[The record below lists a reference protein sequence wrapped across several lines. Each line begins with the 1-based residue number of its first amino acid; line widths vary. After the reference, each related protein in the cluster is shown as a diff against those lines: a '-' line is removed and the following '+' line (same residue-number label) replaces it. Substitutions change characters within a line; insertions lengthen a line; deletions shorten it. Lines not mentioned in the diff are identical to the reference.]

1 MTNSNQQSSA
11 ASASRKPRAST
22 TIDRKRVARPVRDGS
37 IISRTSEMVVNRSS
51 SQPQARQIS
60 VKQTSQTQ
68 SSRPQY
74 SQEAQMSQQQMQ
86 QSQQKQQSQIQQQMQ
101 TQSQQ
106 MQSGQMQSQQMQK
119 SQAEMAQQQQMQA
132 RRMQVE
138 RIQQQRQRHL
148 MQIATQRMQQRMAAK
163 KEQPVV
169 QKETAQQMKETAIE
183 KALSTASRT
192 RKQERESARIHF
204 GFKRVLL
211 AMACAAVCVF
221 AIVYFVNLNAPNISL
236 KVAAM
241 QSGIEATYPTFVPR
255 EYSISNITS
264 EDGKVTMVFKHS
276 EDEAKGF
283 ILIEEKSSWD
293 SNALLNNFV
302 RYEYGDDYTSVREQG
317 LTIYISSSDAAW
329 VNGGIVYK
337 IKAPVNTLTK
347 KQIKSIAVSL

>member
-86 QSQQKQQSQIQQQMQ
+86 QSQQKQQSQTQQQMQ
-101 TQSQQ
+101 TQ
-106 MQSGQMQSQQMQK
+106 QMQSQQMQK
-119 SQAEMAQQQQMQA
+119 SQAEMTQQQQMQA

-138 RIQQQRQRHL
+138 QIQQQRQRHL

-192 RKQERESARIHF
+192 RKQERESVRIHF

-283 ILIEEKSSWD
+283 ILVEEKSSWD

-302 RYEYGDDYTSVREQG
+302 RYEYGDDYTSVRDQG

>member
-51 SQPQARQIS
+51 SQPQARQVS

-86 QSQQKQQSQIQQQMQ
+86 KSQQKQQSQTQQQMQ
-101 TQSQQ
+101 PQQ
-106 MQSGQMQSQQMQK
+106 MQSMQMQK

-192 RKQERESARIHF
+192 RKQERESVRIHF

-283 ILIEEKSSWD
+283 VLIEEKSSWD

>member
-60 VKQTSQTQ
+60 VKQTNQIQ

-86 QSQQKQQSQIQQQMQ
+86 KSQQKQQSQTQQQMQ
-101 TQSQQ
+101 PQ
-106 MQSGQMQSQQMQK
+106 QMQSQQMQK

-192 RKQERESARIHF
+192 SKQEKESVRIHF

-283 ILIEEKSSWD
+283 VLIEEKSSWD

>member
-60 VKQTSQTQ
+60 VRQTSQTQ

-86 QSQQKQQSQIQQQMQ
+86 QSQQKQQSQTQQQMQ
-101 TQSQQ
+101 TQQV
-106 MQSGQMQSQQMQK
+106 QSQQMQK
-119 SQAEMAQQQQMQA
+119 SQAEMTQQQQMQA

-138 RIQQQRQRHL
+138 QIQQQRQRHL

-192 RKQERESARIHF
+192 RKQERESVRIHF

-255 EYSISNITS
+255 EYSISNIPS

-283 ILIEEKSSWD
+283 ILVEEKSSWD

>member
-60 VKQTSQTQ
+60 VKQTNQIQ

-86 QSQQKQQSQIQQQMQ
+86 KSQQKQQSQTQQQMQ
-101 TQSQQ
+101 PQ
-106 MQSGQMQSQQMQK
+106 QMQSQQMQK

-192 RKQERESARIHF
+192 SKQERESVRIHF

-283 ILIEEKSSWD
+283 VLIEEKSSWD

>member
-51 SQPQARQIS
+51 SQPQARQVS

-86 QSQQKQQSQIQQQMQ
+86 QSQQKQQSQTQQQMQ
-101 TQSQQ
+101 TQ
-106 MQSGQMQSQQMQK
+106 QMQSQQMQK
-119 SQAEMAQQQQMQA
+119 SQAEMTQQQQMQA

-138 RIQQQRQRHL
+138 QIQQQRQRHL

-192 RKQERESARIHF
+192 RKQEGESVRIHF

-283 ILIEEKSSWD
+283 ILVEEKSSWD

>member
-51 SQPQARQIS
+51 SQPQARQVS

-86 QSQQKQQSQIQQQMQ
+86 QSQQKQQSQTQQQMQ
-101 TQSQQ
+101 PQ
-106 MQSGQMQSQQMQK
+106 QMQSQQMQR

-183 KALSTASRT
+183 KALSTASRAG
-192 RKQERESARIHF
+192 KQERESVRIHF

-283 ILIEEKSSWD
+283 VLIEEKSSWD

>member
-1 MTNSNQQSSA
+1 
-11 ASASRKPRAST
+11 
-22 TIDRKRVARPVRDGS
+22 
-37 IISRTSEMVVNRSS
+37 MVVNRSS

-60 VKQTSQTQ
+60 VRQTSQTQ

-106 MQSGQMQSQQMQK
+106 MQSGQMQSQQMQSGQMQSQQMQK
-119 SQAEMAQQQQMQA
+119 SQAEMTQQQQMQA

-183 KALSTASRT
+183 KALATASRT
-192 RKQERESARIHF
+192 KKQERESTRIHF

>member
-60 VKQTSQTQ
+60 VKQTNQIQ

-86 QSQQKQQSQIQQQMQ
+86 KSQQKQQSQTQQQMQ
-101 TQSQQ
+101 PQ
-106 MQSGQMQSQQMQK
+106 QMQSQQMQK

-192 RKQERESARIHF
+192 KKQERESVRIHF

-283 ILIEEKSSWD
+283 VLIEEKSSWD

>member
-51 SQPQARQIS
+51 SQPQARQVS

-86 QSQQKQQSQIQQQMQ
+86 KSQQKQQSQTQQQMQ
-101 TQSQQ
+101 PQQ
-106 MQSGQMQSQQMQK
+106 MQSMQMQK

-192 RKQERESARIHF
+192 SKQERESVRIHF

-283 ILIEEKSSWD
+283 VLIEEKSSWD

>member
-60 VKQTSQTQ
+60 VRQTSQAQ

-86 QSQQKQQSQIQQQMQ
+86 QSQQKQQSQTQQQMQ
-101 TQSQQ
+101 PQ
-106 MQSGQMQSQQMQK
+106 QMQSQQMQR

-183 KALSTASRT
+183 KALSTASRAG
-192 RKQERESARIHF
+192 KQERESVRIHF

-283 ILIEEKSSWD
+283 VLIEEKSSWD

>member
-101 TQSQQ
+101 PQ
-106 MQSGQMQSQQMQK
+106 QMQSQQMQK

-183 KALSTASRT
+183 KALSTASRAG
-192 RKQERESARIHF
+192 KQERESVRIHF

-283 ILIEEKSSWD
+283 VLIEEKSSWD

>member
-51 SQPQARQIS
+51 SQPQARQVS
-60 VKQTSQTQ
+60 VRQTSQTQ

-86 QSQQKQQSQIQQQMQ
+86 QSQQKQQSQTQQQMQ
-101 TQSQQ
+101 PQ
-106 MQSGQMQSQQMQK
+106 QMQSQQMQK
-119 SQAEMAQQQQMQA
+119 SQAEMTQQQQMQA

-192 RKQERESARIHF
+192 KKQERESVRIHF

>member
-1 MTNSNQQSSA
+1 MTNSNQQTSA
-11 ASASRKPRAST
+11 ASASRKPRASI

-37 IISRTSEMVVNRSS
+37 IISRTSETTVKTSGS
-51 SQPQARQIS
+51 QSQPQQVS
-60 VKQTSQTQ
+60 MTQ

-86 QSQQKQQSQIQQQMQ
+86 QSQQMQQMRQSQ
-101 TQSQQ
+101 QSQQ
-106 MQSGQMQSQQMQK
+106 MQQSQAERMQMQQMQQ
-119 SQAEMAQQQQMQA
+119 SQAERMRIVEQA
-132 RRMQVE
+132 E
-138 RIQQQRQRHL
+138 QQRQRHL

-163 KEQPVV
+163 KQQPVV

-183 KALSTASRT
+183 KALESASRT
-192 RKQERESARIHF
+192 KKEDKNSNRIHF

-241 QSGIEATYPTFVPR
+241 QSGIEATYPQFVPR
-255 EYSISNITS
+255 EYKLSDITS
-264 EDGKVTMVFKHS
+264 ESGKITLNFAHLEEEGV
-276 EDEAKGF
+276 GF
-283 ILIEEKSSWD
+283 TLIEEKSSWD
-293 SNALLNNFV
+293 SNALLNNYV
-302 RYEYGDDYTSVREQG
+302 RYEYGDDYTAVREQG
-317 LTIYISSSDAAW
+317 LTIYISSSSAAW

>member
-51 SQPQARQIS
+51 SQPQARQVS

-86 QSQQKQQSQIQQQMQ
+86 KSQQKQQSQTQQQMQ
-101 TQSQQ
+101 PQQ
-106 MQSGQMQSQQMQK
+106 MQSMQMQK

-192 RKQERESARIHF
+192 KTQERESVRIHF

-283 ILIEEKSSWD
+283 VLIEEKSSWD

>member
-37 IISRTSEMVVNRSS
+37 IISRTSEMVVSRSS
-51 SQPQARQIS
+51 SQPQAKQIS
-60 VKQTSQTQ
+60 VKQTNQTQ

-86 QSQQKQQSQIQQQMQ
+86 QSQQKQQSQTQQQMQ
-101 TQSQQ
+101 IQSQ
-106 MQSGQMQSQQMQK
+106 QMQSQQMQK
-119 SQAEMAQQQQMQA
+119 SQAEMTQQQQMQA

-148 MQIATQRMQQRMAAK
+148 MQIATQRIQQRMAAK

-192 RKQERESARIHF
+192 RKQERESTRIHF

-283 ILIEEKSSWD
+283 VLIEEKSSWD

>member
-86 QSQQKQQSQIQQQMQ
+86 QSQQKQQSQTQQQMQ
-101 TQSQQ
+101 TQ
-106 MQSGQMQSQQMQK
+106 QMQSQQMQK
-119 SQAEMAQQQQMQA
+119 SQAEMTQQQQMQA

-138 RIQQQRQRHL
+138 QIQQQRQRHL

-192 RKQERESARIHF
+192 RKQERESVRIHF

-283 ILIEEKSSWD
+283 ILVEEKSSWD